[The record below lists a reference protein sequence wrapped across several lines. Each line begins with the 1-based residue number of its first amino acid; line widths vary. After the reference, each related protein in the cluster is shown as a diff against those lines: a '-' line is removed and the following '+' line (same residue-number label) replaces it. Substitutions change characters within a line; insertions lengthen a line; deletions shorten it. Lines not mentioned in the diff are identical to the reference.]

1 MISFL
6 VLFMLSAVLFMGATK
21 WNKEI
26 TAENLKI
33 VDEKGNTRIEVS
45 TDVEEHQQL
54 ASSTLKGK
62 EDWQWVFLKTQCRKL
77 SSLILTKK

>member
-1 MISFL
+1 
-6 VLFMLSAVLFMGATK
+6 MLSAVLFMGATK

-54 ASSTLKGK
+54 ASKV
-62 EDWQWVFLKTQCRKL
+62 DPIVKTENRL
-77 SSLILTKK
+77 L